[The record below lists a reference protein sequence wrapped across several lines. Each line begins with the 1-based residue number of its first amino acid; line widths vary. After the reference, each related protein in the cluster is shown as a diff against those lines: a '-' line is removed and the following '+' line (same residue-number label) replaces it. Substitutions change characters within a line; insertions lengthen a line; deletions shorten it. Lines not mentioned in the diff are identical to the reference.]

1 MGYFLGVGGSWR
13 IKEESFLKDVN
24 AIDNLKL
31 KASFGTQGNDNI
43 LDSEGYTIW
52 KAYSDLYSVERVDG
66 EAAFTKKLRGNPD
79 LTWEKSNNFNLGVE
93 LGLWDRIDVNA
104 DFFIKET
111 KDMLYA
117 SPLATSEGS
126 PTFIYRNEM
135 DMKNTGFEF
144 DINANIINNKNFKW
158 DVS

>member
-1 MGYFLGVGGSWR
+1 MG
-13 IKEESFLKDVN
+13 
-24 AIDNLKL
+24 
-31 KASFGTQGNDNI
+31 
-43 LDSEGYTIW
+43 
-52 KAYSDLYSVERVDG
+52 
-66 EAAFTKKLRGNPD
+66 
-79 LTWEKSNNFNLGVE
+79 KSNNFNLGVE

-135 DMKNTGFEF
+135 DMKILVLNSISMLILSTIRILNGMCL
-144 DINANIINNKNFKW
+144 
-158 DVS
+158 